1 MGYAWKSEW
10 TEADFI
16 SNSLKKEMCKLCLC
30 WLSNHRDELF
40 RKSLF
45 VISLHVFLQD
55 YRSRTSPCTARVGI
69 ANKIYSLS
77 MPSFIIHWE
86 GSLLSGGESW
96 IVVDA
101 ADTNK
106 KLGKNTVE
114 YCHNIIMFLKQKK
127 NASFP
132 ILFGKQR
139 AQFAGNYLYSR
150 RWQTNYSRSS
160 QSPLKKSSWAGGNK
174 TGMSL
179 PSISS

>member
-127 NASFP
+127 KC
-132 ILFGKQR
+132 ILSNPLWKAEGTICRKLFVFKKVANKLQQVFTEPTEKIIVG
-139 AQFAGNYLYSR
+139 
-150 RWQTNYSRSS
+150 RWE
-160 QSPLKKSSWAGGNK
+160 
-174 TGMSL
+174 
-179 PSISS
+179 